1 MQSNLI
7 IDDSIKEKFKIDK
20 LKSKQKKVINAIL
33 DGKDVVA
40 LLPTGYG
47 KSMCYLVPPMI
58 NNKAVIV
65 ISPLISL
72 MDDQK
77 EKLVKKGIQVSCLHS
92 NNKSKNEFYKFQTI

>member
-77 EKLVKKGIQVSCLHS
+77 EKLVIGRQ
-92 NNKSKNEFYKFQTI
+92 FY